1 MNKIEC
7 RERGWLKTNPWA
19 KYLLLTKEHPV
30 NMENV
35 EALEMIPKNP
45 VWDYTKKTLGILAN
59 EPHFSEEITS
69 LIEETLVWAE
79 VAKCGSPSERKR
91 WVTEGVN
98 VYVHNIGSAQIYQM
112 ETTKPD
118 EHTEL
123 IAALIATHGLVGQYI
138 RGESLLTKNES
149 LYPVLQRWSGGK
161 NNQSIELLMLLNKCI
176 IAAVSPSLWETIEKD
191 VQQAVTSIVKG
202 NFTQGDT
209 WKERLR
215 KLRQQSI
222 RNGEN
227 FDNEFQRIFRDIRL
241 QKEIETLLD
250 SRDLWYVEAGLKD
263 FTLEEFT
270 KIFLMISRKSSLEQ
284 VNHINFSELM
294 KELYYDH
301 KGKKKVNLFKKRIF
315 EKYLSE
321 CTFDDL
327 LAGEIKDNPHV
338 SVQVEKKGQTG
349 DTVFFRFVF
358 SSPSQKLI
366 EFCVESEKYGT
377 FFEKAILLLYDF
389 FELRRDQFDRF
400 HNEEEYLETMNQ
412 TIDFKRVI
420 LDYITGTDIADIG
433 PGGGALLD
441 EIVKRY
447 PKANAFGI
455 DFSKNVIE
463 SLEKRIQKEQ
473 LSWTVQFGNA
483 LDLEQDLDHPVDT
496 IIFCSILH
504 ELYSYIET
512 DETKFNMKT
521 IQKALQGAFRMLRQG
536 GRIIIRDGIMTEP
549 KEDSRIIRFRDS
561 DDLKILERYSKDFEG
576 RAISYEVAGHNE
588 VKMRIN
594 DCMEFLYTYTWG
606 EEAYPHEVQEQFGY
620 LTPSE
625 YEVLI
630 KETLGEDAEILV
642 NQHYLQ
648 KGYTHALDSKIEFLD
663 EAYRPVPLPDSTCL
677 IVIQKKLKEK

>member
-1 MNKIEC
+1 MNKIEH
-7 RERGWLKTNPWA
+7 RQRGWLKTNPWA
-19 KYLLLTKEHPV
+19 RYLLLTKEHPV

-35 EALEMIPKNP
+35 DALETIPKNP
-45 VWDYTKKTLGILAN
+45 VWDYTKKTLEILAN
-59 EPHFSEEITS
+59 EPHIPEETANV
-69 LIEETLVWAE
+69 IEETLVWAE
-79 VAKCGSPSERKR
+79 VAKCGSPSVRKK
-91 WVTEGVN
+91 WITDGVN
-98 VYVHNIGSAQIYQM
+98 IYVHNVGSAQIYQR
-112 ETTKPD
+112 ESTKPA
-118 EHTEL
+118 EHNEL
-123 IAALIATHGLVGQYI
+123 VATLIATHGLVGQYI
-138 RGESLLTKNES
+138 RGESLLSKSQS
-149 LYPVLQRWSGGK
+149 LYPVLKRWSGGK
-161 NNQSIELLMLLNKCI
+161 NNQSIRLLMLLNKCI
-176 IAAVSPSLWETIEKD
+176 IAAVSPFLWETIEKE
-191 VQQAVTSIVKG
+191 VQQIVTAIVNG
-202 NFTQGDT
+202 HFIQGDT

-227 FDNEFQRIFRDIRL
+227 FDNEFQRVFSDNRL
-241 QKEIETLLD
+241 QKEIENLLD
-250 SRDLWYVEAGLKD
+250 SRDLWYVEAALKD

-270 KIFLMISRKSSLEQ
+270 KIFLLISRKSSLEQ

-294 KELYYDH
+294 REMYYDH

-321 CTFDDL
+321 YTFDDL

-338 SVQVEKKGQTG
+338 SVQVNQKGQTG
-349 DTVFFRFVF
+349 DTLFFRFAF
-358 SSPSQKLI
+358 SPPSQKLI

-377 FFEKAILLLYDF
+377 LFEKAILLLYDF

-412 TIDFKRVI
+412 TINFKRVI

-455 DFSKNVIE
+455 DFSKNVVE
-463 SLEKRIQKEQ
+463 SLEKRIQKEK
-473 LSWTVQFGNA
+473 LPWRVRFGNA
-483 LDLEQDLDHPVDT
+483 LNLERDLDQPVDT

-512 DETKFNMKT
+512 DGNKFNLET
-521 IQKALQGAFRMLRQG
+521 IKKALQSAFRMIRKG

-549 KEDSRIIRFRDS
+549 KEESRIIRFRDS
-561 DDLKILERYSKDFEG
+561 DDLKILDRYIKDFGG
-576 RAISYEVAGHNE
+576 RTISYEVAGHNE

-606 EEAYPHEVQEQFGY
+606 EDAYPHEVQEQFGY

-625 YEVLI
+625 YEALI
-630 KETLGEDAEILV
+630 KKTLGEEAEILV
-642 NQHYLQ
+642 NQYYLQ
-648 KGYTHALDSKIEFLD
+648 EGYTHALDSKIEFLD

-677 IVIQKKLKEK
+677 IVIQKKF